1 MSILTKL
8 EVKRIK
14 KEALIQRRL
23 VEFQNISNWEME
35 IDLFKS
41 LKVKADL
48 SGDQQGSSVYNQ
60 RVNKL
65 EVDIEFSELVINE
78 INKKLKDE
86 E

>member
-48 SGDQQGSSVYNQ
+48 SGDGRASCRE
-60 RVNKL
+60 RV
-65 EVDIEFSELVINE
+65 
-78 INKKLKDE
+78 
-86 E
+86 

>member
-41 LKVKADL
+41 LKVKAD
-48 SGDQQGSSVYNQ
+48 
-60 RVNKL
+60 
-65 EVDIEFSELVINE
+65 
-78 INKKLKDE
+78 
-86 E
+86 